1 MISINDFSKELR
13 KVIKEHN
20 NPNKKI
26 CDLGDIGN
34 IIGMTLHKFINMEE
48 IGFHKVDFDIGVG
61 HGISLKDGT
70 H

>member
-1 MISINDFSKELR
+1 MSHTKES
-13 KVIKEHN
+13 
-20 NPNKKI
+20 
-26 CDLGDIGN
+26 DIEVVKASES
-34 IIGMTLHKFINMEE
+34 TKSLWEE